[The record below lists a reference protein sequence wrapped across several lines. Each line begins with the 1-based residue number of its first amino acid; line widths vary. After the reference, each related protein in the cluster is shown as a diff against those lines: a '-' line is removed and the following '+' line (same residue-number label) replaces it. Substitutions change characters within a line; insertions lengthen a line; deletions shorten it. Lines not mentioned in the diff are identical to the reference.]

1 MYELLTI
8 IIFFLYNVA
17 NAHFDADRIKA
28 GKRIYHGIN
37 GAAYIALLCLTY
49 YLFKD
54 PYMISALLVER
65 ALVFNISLNL
75 YRGLPVDYKP
85 LKPKSIVDKVVNKV
99 PVFLLYAVYMAAFIL
114 LICKIYLWTTNI

>member
-37 GAAYIALLCLTY
+37 GAAYIIMLAIQHYIFADWYLTAALAFVRL
-49 YLFKD
+49 
-54 PYMISALLVER
+54 
-65 ALVFNISLNL
+65 LVFNIALSL

-99 PVFLLYAVYMAAFIL
+99 PVFLMYAVYMAAFIL
-114 LICKIYLWTTNI
+114 LICKIYLW